1 MSNRWTG
8 AQQRAI
14 DLRDTNILVSA
25 AAGSG
30 KTAVLVERILNLL
43 EYDHKDIDSMLI
55 VTFTNAAAKEMK
67 DRIQKK
73 LQSRLSELMRPG
85 EAFSENDREKAAFLK
100 KQIKNISR
108 ASISTVHSF
117 CIEIL
122 RQNFQIAGIDPAFK
136 IASESLSLILKNRAA
151 ENTFEKMYE
160 NEDQGFLSLVDAFG
174 GAKSDRGLL
183 DQMMQVHRFIQAQPY
198 PQEWLKSQVLSYQLA
213 EPDESEEKKL
223 RAFSESIWATEMK
236 AQGRLQLER
245 ALGQCEKAIRLCSRY
260 QNPIPYIENI
270 EDDKVLICEIL
281 QSLESEDWVQYHDRI
296 TDFRQSRLKTV
307 SKKSAEQCGYDQAV
321 LDRIKDIR
329 KNGIK
334 EEVQSLSK
342 VFSDAGMI
350 QLIDDISYMHRHVTS
365 LTELVLE
372 FDEEFT
378 ALKKEHG
385 VVDFSDLEHLALKV
399 LEDDGVRQ
407 SLQNKYSYIFFD
419 EYQDSNLVQET
430 IINAVKRDNNLF
442 FVGDV
447 KQSIYRFRLSDP
459 TLFND
464 RYRDYA
470 GGRSTSSEKI
480 DLSKN
485 FRSREE
491 ILDFCNLI
499 FSKIMSEELGEV
511 DYSDESHQL
520 VAGRDSKGYDDN
532 IELAIIE
539 RNSSSSAGS
548 DKGESEDDEDSP
560 AEEDTAADRD
570 ELEAIYCAHKISS
583 LVSSGKV
590 RYKDIAILMRS
601 PKNKA
606 KLFEKVL
613 NRFNIPCYVDFR
625 SSSYDR
631 VEIKCLL
638 DYLRIIDNRNQDE
651 ALIGS
656 MSSAF
661 GGFESEELIKIRTS
675 YPDESFYSAVQH
687 YSREK
692 HDYTAERLKE
702 FFSQIDTL
710 RIFEKM
716 WRLPDFIWYVVE
728 TSDYAAYV
736 SGMADGRQRMM
747 NIRSFIEKA
756 GEYEESESMGLF
768 GFLRQVDRILR
779 EKGDSPEKSMLT
791 DSEDAVTVMSVHKS
805 KGLEFNTV
813 FLCDLGKRI
822 NEADLKSDIILH
834 NRLGI
839 GMKYR
844 NSEEN
849 IQSDSIPR
857 NQIKMKKSLENI
869 SEEIRILYVALTR
882 AVDRLYMTG
891 VVADADKFIT
901 KTMKGDID
909 GNIRKHKNYLSW
921 ICSVL
926 VRDASGTVLRSRNQ
940 DVLSEDE
947 IFDSGFKYKIS
958 IYRAEEFEKTGLKKD
973 RGLEELRE
981 KIYAP
986 GDIDAAM
993 LAEFERR
1000 SGFRYE
1006 HISDTLTPGKRSVTE
1021 ITKSYIKEETPY
1033 AGEEIKINRM
1043 PVFMQDKRLFSRT
1056 EIGTIVHMIMEK
1068 ISIRPHS
1075 TESVSQE
1082 IKKMVER
1089 EILTEEEAEAADVAA
1104 VSGFFESETGRRM
1117 IESGRVYREKQFLM
1131 RHEDIIAEGIID
1143 CFFFEDDEIILID
1156 YKTDEIPDPEKYRS
1170 QLELYRNAL
1179 ESIYGAR
1186 VRETYIYWLS
1196 RGTSTKM

>member
-1 MSNRWTG
+1 MSNKWTG

-30 KTAVLVERILNLL
+30 KTAVLVQRILNLL
-43 EYDHKDIDSMLI
+43 EDDQKDIDSMLI

-73 LQSRLSELMRPG
+73 LQSRISELTKSGEKLSEK
-85 EAFSENDREKAAFLK
+85 DREKAAFLK

-117 CIEIL
+117 CIDIL

-160 NEDQGFLSLVDAFG
+160 KEDGGFLSLVDAFG
-174 GAKSDRGLL
+174 GSKSDRGLL
-183 DQMMQVHRFIQAQPY
+183 DQMMHIHRFIQAQPY
-198 PQEWLKSQVLSYQLA
+198 PEAWLKSQALSYRLA
-213 EPDESEEKKL
+213 EPQASEEEKL
-223 RAFSESIWATEMK
+223 RAFSQSIWASEMK
-236 AQGRLQLER
+236 AQGRSQLER
-245 ALGQCEKAIRLCSRY
+245 ALGQCEKAIELCRIY
-260 QNPIPYIENI
+260 ENPVPYIESI
-270 EDDKVLICEIL
+270 EDDRNLIYEIIK
-281 QSLESEDWVQYHDRI
+281 SLEEGDWIQYHSRI

-307 SKKSAEQCGYDQAV
+307 SKKSAEQHGYDQAV

-342 VFSDAGMI
+342 VFSDAEMI
-350 QLIDDISYMHRHVTS
+350 QLIDDISYMHRQVVS

-372 FDEEFT
+372 FDKEFT

-407 SLQNKYSYIFFD
+407 SLQNKYNYIFFD

-430 IINAVKRDNNLF
+430 IISAVKRDDNLF

-459 TLFND
+459 TLFNE

-470 GGRSTSSEKI
+470 GGLSANSEKI

-485 FRSREE
+485 FRSRKE

-499 FSKIMSEELGEV
+499 FRNIMSEELGEV

-520 VAGRDSKGYDDN
+520 IAGKDSQEYEDN
-532 IELAIIE
+532 IELVIIE
-539 RNSSSSAGS
+539 KNLSSSAGS
-548 DKGESEDDEDSP
+548 GREESEDEEGSSP
-560 AEEDTAADRD
+560 EEETSADQD
-570 ELEAIYCAHKISS
+570 ELEAIYCAQKISS
-583 LVSSGKV
+583 LVASGKV

-613 NRFNIPCYVDFR
+613 SRFNIPCYVDFR

-651 ALIGS
+651 ALIGA

-661 GGFESEELIKIRTS
+661 GGFGSEELIKIRTS
-675 YPDESFYSAVQH
+675 YPDAPFYRAAQD
-687 YSREK
+687 YSRERK
-692 HDYTAERLKE
+692 DRTAEHLE
-702 FFSQIDTL
+702 DFFSQIDTL

-728 TSDYAAYV
+728 TSDYSAYV

-779 EKGDSPEKSMLT
+779 EKGDSPEKSMLP

-822 NEADLKSDIILH
+822 NEADIRSDIILH

-839 GMKYR
+839 GMKYK

-891 VVADADKFIT
+891 VVADAEKFIT
-901 KTMKGDID
+901 RIMKGDIE

-921 ICSVL
+921 IGSVL
-926 VRDASGTVLRSRNQ
+926 ARDISGTALRSGVQELIPQ
-940 DVLSEDE
+940 DELY
-947 IFDSGFKYKIS
+947 DSGFKYKIS
-958 IYRAEEFEKTGLKKD
+958 IHRAEEFEKTGL
-973 RGLEELRE
+973 RAENGLEGLRE
-981 KIYAP
+981 KIYA
-986 GDIDAAM
+986 DEAIDSEM

-1000 SGFRYE
+1000 AGFRYE
-1006 HISDTLTPGKRSVTE
+1006 HISDTITPGKRSVTE
-1021 ITKSYIKEETPY
+1021 ITKSYIKEETTY
-1033 AGEEIKINRM
+1033 AGEEIRINRM
-1043 PVFMQDKRLFSRT
+1043 PVFMQDRRLFSKT

-1068 ISIRPHS
+1068 ISIKPHS
-1075 TESVSQE
+1075 IESVTQE
-1082 IKKMVER
+1082 INKMVEK
-1089 EILTEEEAEAADVAA
+1089 EILTEEEAQAADVAA
-1104 VSGFFESETGRRM
+1104 ISGFFESETGRRM
-1117 IESGRVYREKQFLM
+1117 IESGRVHREKQFLM
-1131 RHEDIIAEGIID
+1131 RHEDIIVEGIID
-1143 CFFFEDDEIILID
+1143 CFFFEDDEIVLID
-1156 YKTDEIPDPEKYRS
+1156 YKTDEIPNPEKYRA

-1186 VRETYIYWLS
+1186 VKETYIYWLI
-1196 RGTSTKM
+1196 RGMSTKL